1 MPEAQG
7 GALNPGS
14 RLSHKRRATALYH
27 DALAHKA
34 KSGCIFIPPPG
45 ATIRMRKKTGKTMNS
60 TMICIIT
67 ASDPSQAAVFKDSLK
82 SRLSRGLYP
91 REIDFRIY
99 SDPGSGRVGSGGG
112 TMHALMRLLADLRIQ
127 DAGGFLAENRIL
139 IIHAGGE
146 SRRMPCFAPEGK
158 IFAPV
163 PVATSSLVP
172 PTVLDLQ
179 LSLFLKYPW
188 RNGEVI
194 VTSGDVVVDFDTA
207 MLPTDRGEVCGFSKP
222 ASFEAGSRHGVF
234 RFDKDRERVVDFYQK
249 ATPEFLR
256 ASACLEGAH
265 ECAIDTGIVSFGPRA
280 AQAFLGLAALRMGG
294 LVSAGRLNFDLYL
307 EIMTACLGGL
317 SFAEYRRRLSGRTRL
332 DAAAVRAVYDTFHCF
347 PLTGVITRSASFLH
361 FGALPDLHDAC
372 LELHNKGIKPFYA
385 QENDELSPYCSPEQV
400 LYNSQD
406 AAIPVGRQKGVV
418 VESSVHCSLQNLAGN
433 NLLFGLDAWRSSFV
447 IPDGICLDQRRIEG
461 APITMVYGM
470 HDTFRRKPRIDDVIF
485 CGVSMRDWLRRHQ
498 LIAADIWR
506 KGETGDLLDARL
518 FFFGAEP
525 AFCAG
530 YWQQPMD
537 EGWSKRFKR
546 ERRLSIREINAR
558 DTAVNREGRRIEIR
572 AKLMRE
578 RLARGIG
585 WNAVGKSDFAQIVKG
600 GELGPALGKM
610 LAATDD
616 DLLRAYRS
624 TLLASV
630 AAVPRSAARFAEINY
645 LRGRTAAAALA
656 PAIKDDQIVWA
667 RSPVR
672 LDLAGGWSDTPPYTL
687 RYGGQVLNCAV
698 DLNGQPPIQVFCR
711 KTPDAHVRIHSI
723 DLGVTETITGFKELC
738 KYRDPASPFGLP
750 KAALSLLGL
759 TEQNHPGRS
768 LGRLLGKMGCG
779 IEITLLCAVP
789 KGSGLGTSSIL
800 AGTILGALHRFFG
813 IACTRDDLFLQVL
826 QMEQMLTTGGGWQD
840 QIGGL
845 TGGVKYIESK
855 AGLRPQPVV
864 HQLDPWLFLDPST
877 SACFT
882 LFYTGIT
889 RLAKNILKD
898 VVRQVNENT
907 PAYLFTLHYMK
918 ALARAGKDAIA
929 LRDQR
934 SVIDIIARSWQANNR
949 VHAGTT
955 NAAVERMLSV
965 CAPYYRGVK
974 LLGAGGGGYALF
986 ASDTP
991 VQAGT
996 LRAFLHERLEN
1007 GKARIVDWELNQAGL
1022 QVTVS

>member
-1 MPEAQG
+1 
-7 GALNPGS
+7 
-14 RLSHKRRATALYH
+14 
-27 DALAHKA
+27 
-34 KSGCIFIPPPG
+34 
-45 ATIRMRKKTGKTMNS
+45 
-60 TMICIIT
+60 
-67 ASDPSQAAVFKDSLK
+67 
-82 SRLSRGLYP
+82 
-91 REIDFRIY
+91 
-99 SDPGSGRVGSGGG
+99 
-112 TMHALMRLLADLRIQ
+112 
-127 DAGGFLAENRIL
+127 
-139 IIHAGGE
+139 
-146 SRRMPCFAPEGK
+146 
-158 IFAPV
+158 
-163 PVATSSLVP
+163 
-172 PTVLDLQ
+172 
-179 LSLFLKYPW
+179 
-188 RNGEVI
+188 
-194 VTSGDVVVDFDTA
+194 
-207 MLPTDRGEVCGFSKP
+207 
-222 ASFEAGSRHGVF
+222 
-234 RFDKDRERVVDFYQK
+234 
-249 ATPEFLR
+249 
-256 ASACLEGAH
+256 
-265 ECAIDTGIVSFGPRA
+265 
-280 AQAFLGLAALRMGG
+280 
-294 LVSAGRLNFDLYL
+294 
-307 EIMTACLGGL
+307 
-317 SFAEYRRRLSGRTRL
+317 
-332 DAAAVRAVYDTFHCF
+332 
-347 PLTGVITRSASFLH
+347 
-361 FGALPDLHDAC
+361 
-372 LELHNKGIKPFYA
+372 
-385 QENDELSPYCSPEQV
+385 
-400 LYNSQD
+400 
-406 AAIPVGRQKGVV
+406 
-418 VESSVHCSLQNLAGN
+418 
-433 NLLFGLDAWRSSFV
+433 
-447 IPDGICLDQRRIEG
+447 
-461 APITMVYGM
+461 
-470 HDTFRRKPRIDDVIF
+470 
-485 CGVSMRDWLRRHQ
+485 
-498 LIAADIWR
+498 
-506 KGETGDLLDARL
+506 
-518 FFFGAEP
+518 
-525 AFCAG
+525 
-530 YWQQPMD
+530 
-537 EGWSKRFKR
+537 
-546 ERRLSIREINAR
+546 
-558 DTAVNREGRRIEIR
+558 
-572 AKLMRE
+572 MRE
-578 RLARGIG
+578 RLACGIG
-585 WNAVGKSDFAQIVKG
+585 WNAVAKNDFVHIVKG
-600 GELGPALGKM
+600 SDLKPALRKI

-624 TLLASV
+624 TLLASI

-645 LRGRTAAAALA
+645 LRDRSAAAALA

-723 DLGVTETITGFKELC
+723 DLGVTETITGFKKLSE
-738 KYRDPASPFGLP
+738 YRDPASPFGLP

-759 TEQNHPGRS
+759 TEQNHPERS
-768 LGRLLGKMGCG
+768 LDRLLEKMGCG

-813 IACTRDDLFLQVL
+813 ISCTRDDLFLQVL
-826 QMEQMLTTGGGWQD
+826 HMEQMLTTGGGWKD

-1007 GKARIVDWELNQAGL
+1007 GKARIVDWALNQAGL